1 MHSAKNGA
9 SQINDMFAN
18 SVDAGT
24 AHPRN
29 AMKKVLY
36 FQCKSSQ
43 LKHTSSSI
51 LMVQGRLQIIQ
62 KHGEKQECLTGR
74 KFLAHSINTTDLQIA
89 GIVVPTNLA
98 KKRPRINKYNQEYDT
113 KV

>member
-1 MHSAKNGA
+1 
-9 SQINDMFAN
+9 MFAD

-24 AHPRN
+24 ANPRN

-51 LMVQGRLQIIQ
+51 LMVQGRLQISQ
-62 KHGEKQECLTGR
+62 KHGLTGR
-74 KFLAHSINTTDLQIA
+74 EFLAHSINTTDLQIA

>member
-1 MHSAKNGA
+1 
-9 SQINDMFAN
+9 MFAD

-24 AHPRN
+24 ANPRN

-51 LMVQGRLQIIQ
+51 LMVQGRLQITQ
-62 KHGEKQECLTGR
+62 KHGR
-74 KFLAHSINTTDLQIA
+74 KARVPHWKGILSTQYQYNRFANCRYRSSHELGKKETTD
-89 GIVVPTNLA
+89 
-98 KKRPRINKYNQEYDT
+98 K
-113 KV
+113 